1 MFDPAVERRSIVPH
15 VRRAMK
21 HCDKRLLFAN
31 KMSPTTKFDTEAV
44 SSQVSS
50 PSAGAAILL
59 AHVPM
64 MVRPAIGT
72 VWHRTIGV
80 VESAWIPNIFPGTL
94 ITSKSKSELSKWPTA
109 AARSHVPN
117 AHDDS

>member
-1 MFDPAVERRSIVPH
+1 VRVTTVGIDLDRAVEPVEDFSGI
-15 VRRAMK
+15 
-21 HCDKRLLFAN
+21 FAFTPRPI
-31 KMSPTTKFDTEAV
+31 MEH
-44 SSQVSS
+44 
-50 PSAGAAILL
+50 L
-59 AHVPM
+59 PM
-64 MVRPAIGT
+64 MVKAGDRHGMAQ
-72 VWHRTIGV
+72 TIGV